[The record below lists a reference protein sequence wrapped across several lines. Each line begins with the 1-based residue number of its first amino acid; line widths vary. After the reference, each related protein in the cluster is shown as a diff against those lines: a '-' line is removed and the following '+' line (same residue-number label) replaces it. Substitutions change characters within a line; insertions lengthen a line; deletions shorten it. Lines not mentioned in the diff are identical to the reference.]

1 MRPSSSLCHME
12 SVAQTWFEVIVEVPA
27 GGADSVANFLIENG
41 APGVQIQEHD
51 GRAVLTA
58 HFAGAPPLQGLRRY
72 CADIGCNWS
81 APARIDVRE
90 TASEDWEHNWKLH
103 FQPQPLGQHLYICPP
118 WAVEAPPGRIAVV
131 INPGMAFGTGQHAS
145 TRGCLHLLDDMA
157 GEREIG
163 RALDVGTGSGV
174 LAIALAKLGSP
185 AVWAIDTDRNACAIA
200 AENVARNHVE
210 AHVRIGSALNEVE
223 GTFDI
228 ITANL
233 FANLLQELAP
243 RLAGL
248 VRRDGVLICSG
259 FLDADEPAVRQA
271 YGGLGFQVYG
281 RYEELPWVTL
291 SLRRAV
297 GT

>member
-1 MRPSSSLCHME
+1 ME
-12 SVAQTWFEVIVEVPA
+12 CVTQTWFEVIVEVPP
-27 GGADSVANFLIENG
+27 GGADSVANFLVENG
-41 APGVQIQEHD
+41 APGVQIQEEN

-58 HFAGAPPLQGLRRY
+58 HFAGAPPLQGLQRY
-72 CADIGCNWS
+72 CADIGCSWP
-81 APARIDVRE
+81 APARINVRE

-103 FQPQPLGQHLYICPP
+103 FQPQLLGQRLYICPP
-118 WAVEAPPGRIAVV
+118 WTVEPPPGRIAVV

-145 TRGCLHLLDDMA
+145 TRGCLHLLDGMA
-157 GEREIG
+157 AERQIG

-185 AVWAIDTDRNACAIA
+185 AVWAVDIDPNARAIA

-210 AHVRIGSALNEVE
+210 ACVQIRSALDEVQ
-223 GTFDI
+223 GAFDV

-233 FANLLQELAP
+233 FANLLQELAA
-243 RLAGL
+243 RLAAL

-259 FLDADEPAVRQA
+259 FLDADEPAVCHA
-271 YGGLGFQVYG
+271 YAGLGFQVYR

-291 SLRRAV
+291 SLRRTEGA
-297 GT
+297 